1 METPDLPGGHHPGH
15 LSVAGSLSLLHTG
28 LRGSTTQSAATEQ
41 LPRASPAPSPL
52 DNVHGASR
60 EPGDGGRGLRKHGAP
75 HQFAVTCH
83 QNRAVQ
89 TVESRLLFGALRW
102 VSAEGPVATGAC
114 GTGASQGDPGPQRSA
129 GPFALGC
136 LPDRQH
142 GLPGFLSLAWF
153 LLDDSEYAHSTSL
166 LRLISRGRQKVILH
180 GQK

>member
-1 METPDLPGGHHPGH
+1 METPTFRVGTIPVTCLWQAPCPSCTQGCEDQRFSQQPPSNSRVPAQLQVRLITSTVPAENLGTVVGDLK
-15 LSVAGSLSLLHTG
+15 
-28 LRGSTTQSAATEQ
+28 
-41 LPRASPAPSPL
+41 
-52 DNVHGASR
+52 
-60 EPGDGGRGLRKHGAP
+60 KHGAP

-89 TVESRLLFGALRW
+89 TVESRLFFGALRW

-153 LLDDSEYAHSTSL
+153 LSDDSEYAHSTSL